1 MSASTKKVDAKNLK
15 AGDRFKVPSAFCTVT
30 EVKKFDGATLD
41 TNILVFTISG
51 DEGPFR
57 GTKTVIIVH
66 SGDKVDKLL
75 RHPWPRRL
83 FEAILG
89 KICDAAWRKPK

>member
-1 MSASTKKVDAKNLK
+1 MSATKKVDAKNLK
-15 AGDRFKVPSAFCTVT
+15 MGDRFKVPAAFATVA

-41 TNILVFTISG
+41 TNILVFTVIG
-51 DEGPFR
+51 DEGPFK
-57 GTKTVIIVH
+57 GAKTVIIVH

-83 FEAILG
+83 FEWAFG
-89 KICDAAWRKPK
+89 KLADAAWRKPK